1 MLTMTSGGAESESL
15 AVITVE
21 GKLVL
26 GAVVN
31 SLREQLDK
39 LLQTSAQHIV
49 IDLSRVSYI
58 DSAGIG
64 ALALAFFNAKNSG
77 RSLKLASLQPKVM
90 EAIGMT
96 RLDMV
101 IPIVASAPKPQPNI

>member
-1 MLTMTSGGAESESL
+1 MIPGGAEGENL
-15 AVITVE
+15 AVIAVE

-26 GAVVN
+26 GAAVS
-31 SLREQLDK
+31 SLREKLKK
-39 LLQTSAQHIV
+39 LLQTSAQHII

-77 RSLKLASLQPKVM
+77 RSLKLGGPQPKVRD
-90 EAIGMT
+90 AIGLT
-96 RLDMV
+96 RLDTV
-101 IPIVASAPKPQPNI
+101 IPIVAAPARPQPNI

>member
-1 MLTMTSGGAESESL
+1 MTVGGAESESL
-15 AVITVE
+15 AVIAVE

-26 GAVVN
+26 GAAVN
-31 SLREQLDK
+31 SLHERLDQSLK
-39 LLQTSAQHIV
+39 TTVQNIV

-77 RSLKLASLQPKVM
+77 RSLKLAGPQAKVK
-90 EAIGMT
+90 EAIGLT

-101 IPIVASAPKPQPNI
+101 IPIVASGAIPQPKL

>member
-1 MLTMTSGGAESESL
+1 MTTGSAEGESL
-15 AVITVE
+15 AVIAVE

-26 GAVVN
+26 GAAVN
-31 SLREQLDK
+31 SLREK
-39 LLQTSAQHIV
+39 LGKSLQTSAQHIV

-64 ALALAFFNAKNSG
+64 ALALAFFTAKNSG
-77 RSLKLASLQPKVM
+77 RSLKLAGPQQNVKA
-90 EAIGMT
+90 AIGLT
-96 RLDMV
+96 RLDTV

>member
-1 MLTMTSGGAESESL
+1 MTPGGAESESL
-15 AVITVE
+15 AVIAVE

-26 GAVVN
+26 GAAVSSLHEKLN
-31 SLREQLDK
+31 QSLR
-39 LLQTSAQHIV
+39 TSARNIV

-77 RSLKLASLQPKVM
+77 RSLKLASPQPNVK
-90 EAIGMT
+90 EAIGIT
-96 RLDMV
+96 RLDTV
-101 IPIVASAPKPQPNI
+101 IPIVAAGPRTQPNI

>member
-1 MLTMTSGGAESESL
+1 MTPGGAEGENL
-15 AVITVE
+15 AVIAVE

-26 GAVVN
+26 GAALN
-31 SLREQLDK
+31 SLREQLNQS
-39 LLQTSAQHIV
+39 LQTAAQQIV

-77 RSLKLASLQPKVM
+77 RSLKLAGPQPNVK
-90 EAIGMT
+90 EAIGLT
-96 RLDMV
+96 RLDTV
-101 IPIVASAPKPQPNI
+101 IPIVAAPPKPQPSI

>member
-1 MLTMTSGGAESESL
+1 MTTGGADGESQ

-26 GAVVN
+26 GSALN
-31 SLREQLDK
+31 TLRERLDESLK
-39 LLQTSAQHIV
+39 TSAQNIV

-77 RSLKLASLQPKVM
+77 RSLTLAGPQQNVKD
-90 EAIGMT
+90 AIGLT
-96 RLDMV
+96 RLDTV
-101 IPIVASAPKPQPNI
+101 IPILAAAPKTQPNI

>member
-1 MLTMTSGGAESESL
+1 MIPGGAEGENL
-15 AVITVE
+15 AVIAVE

-26 GAVVN
+26 GAALN
-31 SLREQLDK
+31 SLREQLNQS
-39 LLQTSAQHIV
+39 LQTPAQHIV

-77 RSLKLASLQPKVM
+77 RSLQLADPQPNVK
-90 EAIGMT
+90 EAIGIT
-96 RLDMV
+96 RLDTV
-101 IPIVASAPKPQPNI
+101 IPIISAPPKPQPSI

>member
-1 MLTMTSGGAESESL
+1 MTTGGAEGESL
-15 AVITVE
+15 AVIAVE

-26 GAVVN
+26 GTAIN
-31 SLREQLDK
+31 TLHERLDQSLR
-39 LLQTSAQHIV
+39 TTAQNIV

-77 RSLKLASLQPKVM
+77 RSLKLAGPQPKVK
-90 EAIGMT
+90 EAIGLT
-96 RLDMV
+96 RLDTV
-101 IPIVASAPKPQPNI
+101 IPILANAPKPQPNI